1 MVSKSSNDYLM
12 DLPFTMLPLVERLT
26 RKLIPVPPPPHRHKF
41 QEIIILTKG
50 NADHTI
56 DGSNYKIIAPAVVLV
71 AEGKMHSFFPNPNVR
86 GWAIRF
92 TNDFLPLEIDELFSQ
107 FIELSTI
114 PLQNEKTIN
123 KLETIS
129 KLLYEEYRRPVA
141 DDNSILRNLLSAL
154 LHLLKFE
161 KRKLYIPNHP
171 EKTADYC
178 MFYQFLNLLDKNFKN
193 EQKVEFYS
201 KKLNITTKK
210 LGELC
215 KERFGMS
222 TIKIIEQRR
231 LIEAKRLLAYT
242 TQTVQEIAFDLGYED
257 HSYFAKVFRK
267 NLKLSPTK
275 FRERNHTA

>member
-1 MVSKSSNDYLM
+1 MES
-12 DLPFTMLPLVERLT
+12 PFSMIPLVERLM
-26 RKLIPVPPPPHRHKF
+26 RKIIPEPVPPHRHNF
-41 QEIIILTKG
+41 QEIILLIEG
-50 NADHTI
+50 HADHTI
-56 DGSNYKIIAPAVVLV
+56 DGSNYKVFAPAVLLV
-71 AEGKMHSFFPNPNVR
+71 AEGKVHSFFPDPNVR

-92 TNDFLPLEIDELFSQ
+92 TNEFLPLEINELFSQ

-129 KLLYEEYRRPVA
+129 KLLYEEYRRPAA
-141 DDNSILRNLLSAL
+141 DDNSISRNLLSAL
-154 LHLLKFE
+154 LNLLKFE
-161 KRKLYIPNHP
+161 KRKLHIPNQP

-178 MFYQFLNLLDKNFKN
+178 MFYQFLNLLDKNFKK
-193 EQKVEFYS
+193 EQTVEFYA

-215 KERFGMS
+215 KERFGIS

-242 TQTVQEIAFDLGYED
+242 SQTVQEIAFDLGYED
-257 HSYFAKVFRK
+257 HSYFTKVFRK
-267 NLKLSPTK
+267 NLKLSPTE